1 MQLAELLPLARD
13 SVADPR
19 DAFRRLRAL
28 DLQRGDLWMALIA
41 VAVVSVL
48 VTQVTLMLAPMDVS
62 LVLLTSETSGVRIF
76 PAPPIAA
83 AVQQLVLLAVFV
95 FAIYWGGRLLGGTGR
110 VEDAMLAIAW
120 LWFVQICIELA
131 EILAFL
137 IFPVLALLIGLAS
150 IVLFF
155 WLLTGFVAELHGFRS
170 RARVFAG
177 ILIGMLALLFILGT
191 LLAVLG
197 LSLAFGPDV

>member
-1 MQLAELLPLARD
+1 MQLTELLPLARD

-28 DLQRGDLWMALIA
+28 GLDRTELAMALVV

-48 VTQVTLMLAPMDVS
+48 VTQITLLLAPMDLS
-62 LVLLTSETSGVRIF
+62 LVLVTSETTGLRIF

-83 AVQQLVLLAVFV
+83 AVQQLVMLVVFV

-110 VEDAMLAIAW
+110 IEDAMLAIAW

-137 IFPVLALLIGLAS
+137 VFPVLAALIGLAS
-150 IVLFF
+150 MVLFF

-177 ILIGMLALLFILGT
+177 LVIGIFALILILGT
-191 LLAVLG
+191 LLAVFG